1 MKPAVVRKCD
11 LSNIPTRIF
20 NNKTVYNW
28 KKSAGVIVPFE
39 YDGTKE
45 VLTIVSYEGNETLKI
60 NCRGKEYIIKVRNLR
75 DACVGF
81 LLNADEK
88 WKWYYNIGDII
99 NDTVNKHD
107 RSLLITNRKYMS
119 DKETRYKGVHKYYQ
133 YKCLI
138 CGYDCAMDDYWAPE
152 YLLKDNGNGC
162 GCCAM
167 TKIIKGLND
176 ISATFPEA
184 MDYIDDPEFAY
195 THGKTSPHKTMMTC
209 PTCGFKKMMSPDHLY
224 YQSFGCPR
232 CSDGFSYPEKF
243 FFNILEQCNIKFK
256 YQLTY
261 SDFEWCGKNRYD
273 FYLPDYKC
281 IIEVHGKQHYEPV
294 WKGYEEQ
301 VEIDKKKKELALN
314 NGVLTYIELDCRYSN
329 KDYIKQSIINSA
341 IPFDISNIDYNK
353 ADIAAQSN
361 KLIEACKLY
370 EEFPDMYIQEIGDK
384 LNVSKSTIVHYLQ
397 KGRKLGFC
405 GYRDERRSK
414 GKEILRKDYNKGA

>member
-1 MKPAVVRKCD
+1 MKSAVVRKCD
-11 LSNIPTRIF
+11 LSNIPLRTF
-20 NNKTVYNW
+20 NGKVVYNW
-28 KKSAGVIVPFE
+28 KESAGAIVPFE
-39 YDGTKE
+39 YDGQSGE
-45 VLTIVSYEGNETLKI
+45 FEIIGFVNNYTLQVKI
-60 NCRGKEYIIKVRNLR
+60 NNELKTIKIQSLQENKIKK
-75 DACVGF
+75 
-81 LLNADEK
+81 LLPKTIN
-88 WKWYYNIGDII
+88 WYANIGDII
-99 NDTVNKHD
+99 KDHVGHHD
-107 RSLLITNRKYMS
+107 RNLLITDRKYLEG
-119 DKETRYKGVHKYYQ
+119 KQYNKKQRKFYQ
-133 YKCLI
+133 YKCLT
-138 CGYDCAMDDYWAPE
+138 CGYDCTMDNYWVPE
-152 YLLKDNGNGC
+152 HLLKNNGNGC

-176 ISATFPEA
+176 ISTTFPEA
-184 MDYIDDPEFAY
+184 MDYIDNPEFAY

-243 FFNILEQCNIKFK
+243 FFNILEQCHIKFK

-273 FYLPDYKC
+273 FYLPDYNC
-281 IIEVHGKQHYEPV
+281 IVEVHGKQHYEPV

-329 KDYIKQSIINSA
+329 KDHIKHSIINS
-341 IPFDISNIDYNK
+341 ILPFDITSIDYEK
-353 ADIAAQSN
+353 ADIVAQSN

-370 EEFPDMYIQEIGDK
+370 KEFPDMYIQEIGDR

-414 GKEILRKDYNKGA
+414 GKEVLRKDYNKGA